1 MPLLVP
7 ISVGELLDKLSILE
21 LKAAAIADQ
30 ARRANVLREQGALE
44 AVRRREVVAT
54 PELDALYA
62 ELRAVNRRLWQTED
76 SLRQCERASR
86 FDDGFVELARSVYR
100 DNDRRARVKQRINE
114 LTQSDIVEEKTYL

>member
-1 MPLLVP
+1 MRSRSLRWWRRSSGRWCWAPRPRRDRPLEKARGMPLLVP

-76 SLRQCERASR
+76 SLRQ
-86 FDDGFVELARSVYR
+86 
-100 DNDRRARVKQRINE
+100 
-114 LTQSDIVEEKTYL
+114 